1 MIHSVYHVVKHF
13 FGGTMEVKILAYN
26 GHDVIPEEFA
36 MPMPKRRKAVTAS
49 GESFGDRLAQLRQAA
64 GYSQREFAA
73 EVGISQRMVV
83 YYEKASERIPLQL
96 LPVFAKVLRVS
107 SDQLL
112 GIETVKGNGRT
123 HDNRLWRF
131 SQVEKLPPPK
141 RKLIVQILD
150 AFLGSEKAKKN
161 G

>member
-1 MIHSVYHVVKHF
+1 
-13 FGGTMEVKILAYN
+13 MELKILSYN
-26 GHDVIPEEFA
+26 RRDVIPEESV
-36 MPMPKRRKAVTAS
+36 MPMPKRKKAVTAT
-49 GESFGDRLAQLRQAA
+49 GESFGERLAQLRQAA

-112 GIETVKGNGRT
+112 GIETVKGNGRSR
-123 HDNRLWRF
+123 DNRLWRRF
-131 SQVEKLPPPK
+131 AQVEKLPVKQRRP
-141 RKLIVQILD
+141 IIQFID
-150 AFLGSEKAKKN
+150 ALLGSAKVKKT